1 MSITFIGAID
11 KFIQAYKVCTAKLSR
26 STYELERRHLFIN
39 SIDKVVDKLTKLFPV
54 LLICELQWDEVL
66 VKIKL
71 SKLVNRWQGELESER
86 EFGEEI
92 KKWFYGIKV
101 LLIKPEIPVS
111 YTPEVTRDTYVGFL
125 R

>member
-1 MSITFIGAID
+1 M
-11 KFIQAYKVCTAKLSR
+11 
-26 STYELERRHLFIN
+26 
-39 SIDKVVDKLTKLFPV
+39 
-54 LLICELQWDEVL
+54 
-66 VKIKL
+66 KIKL